1 MDQHL
6 RMTRSNGAGKEQSFG
21 SHQGSIWEP
30 SCKSQGSIRE
40 DKDEGMP
47 TFKIFSCYCGDHF
60 ITPRAYAK
68 HATLHA
74 SGEFKPDA
82 EDEGEGVEVY
92 MESGVERQVK
102 KDIIDVIEKKPLKE
116 EQTHLAKVEAK
127 SVSSQGTFFTA
138 QTQ

>member
-6 RMTRSNGAGKEQSFG
+6 RMTRRNGAGKEQSCE
-21 SHQGSIWEP
+21 SHQGSNWEP
-30 SCKSQGSIRE
+30 SCRSQGSNWE

-60 ITPRAYAK
+60 ITPGAYAK

-82 EDEGEGVEVY
+82 DDEGDVVEVY
-92 MESGVERQVK
+92 LESGVERQVK
-102 KDIIDVIEKKPLKE
+102 KDINYKKQELKE
-116 EQTHLAKVEAK
+116 EQTHSPSKVKAM

>member
-1 MDQHL
+1 MDQHP

-40 DKDEGMP
+40 EKDEGMP

-60 ITPRAYAK
+60 ITPGAYAK
-68 HATLHA
+68 HVTLHA

-82 EDEGEGVEVY
+82 DDEGDVVEVY
-92 MESGVERQVK
+92 LESGVERQVK
-102 KDIIDVIEKKPLKE
+102 KDINYKKQELKE
-116 EQTHLAKVEAK
+116 EQTHSPSKVKAM